1 LKPETVQF
9 SQESLLV
16 LNFALSFIMFG
27 IALGMNK
34 SDFVKARQFPKPLSV
49 GLLSQF
55 ILLPF
60 LTFLLIKTI
69 NPSYSIALGM
79 ILVAACPGGNMSNY
93 ITYLSKGNIL
103 LSIGLTASATIISL
117 FMTPL
122 NFSFYTGLLTI
133 DKSSVDTEFSLSAMQ
148 MMKSVALL
156 IVIPVIAGLLF
167 KEYFPSL
174 TKKTERPFKIISL
187 IIFFGFILVALVNN
201 FNVLKQQSLYFLIII
216 IVHNAIAF
224 AGGYFLSKLFLLN
237 DTDSRTISIE
247 TGIQNSGLGLVL
259 IFSYFKGNPD
269 MALVAAGWGIWHI
282 VAGYILSL
290 FWRKSNI

>member
-1 LKPETVQF
+1 
-9 SQESLLV
+9 
-16 LNFALSFIMFG
+16 
-27 IALGMNK
+27 
-34 SDFVKARQFPKPLSV
+34 
-49 GLLSQF
+49 
-55 ILLPF
+55 
-60 LTFLLIKTI
+60 
-69 NPSYSIALGM
+69 
-79 ILVAACPGGNMSNY
+79 
-93 ITYLSKGNIL
+93 
-103 LSIGLTASATIISL
+103 
-117 FMTPL
+117 
-122 NFSFYTGLLTI
+122 
-133 DKSSVDTEFSLSAMQ
+133 